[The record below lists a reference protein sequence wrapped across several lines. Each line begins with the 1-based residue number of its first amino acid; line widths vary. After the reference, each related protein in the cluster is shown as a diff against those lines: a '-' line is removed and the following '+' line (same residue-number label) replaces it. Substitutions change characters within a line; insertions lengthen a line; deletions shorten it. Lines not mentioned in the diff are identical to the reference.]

1 MERIKVFLSYIITIV
16 FTVELTYIVLN
27 SFVYSSINYKNI
39 NKSLMKNR
47 IEYLSVGKATIRDE
61 LYNYLDLDDL
71 INDYVA
77 NKTMYEFGM
86 TNVDPK
92 LDKKIINKKVKNGLD
107 NYMDYRI
114 SQLEGE
120 LTGLLDKTGVN
131 KEIKDRVIEELSKKY
146 DIDYENEEIVKDKD
160 INKVYEKIDDTV
172 KKYKP
177 YLNAIKL
184 LTNKE
189 YKRIAIIVAIVS
201 LLLLAIINFN
211 IIAVFAYVIV
221 PIIINLIILIIIALT
236 SCNIRFTGVDYANI
250 LNDVMR
256 QLFSTSIEYII
267 ILAIALFVDI
277 IVYFIIKNI
286 NIVKSHKKGKATLDT
301 LFDDYDKDK
310 NNETNK

>member
-16 FTVELTYIVLN
+16 FTVALTYIVLN

-120 LTGLLDKTGVN
+120 LTGLLDKTG
-131 KEIKDRVIEELSKKY
+131 I
-146 DIDYENEEIVKDKD
+146 
-160 INKVYEKIDDTV
+160 
-172 KKYKP
+172 
-177 YLNAIKL
+177 
-184 LTNKE
+184 
-189 YKRIAIIVAIVS
+189 
-201 LLLLAIINFN
+201 
-211 IIAVFAYVIV
+211 
-221 PIIINLIILIIIALT
+221 
-236 SCNIRFTGVDYANI
+236 
-250 LNDVMR
+250 
-256 QLFSTSIEYII
+256 
-267 ILAIALFVDI
+267 
-277 IVYFIIKNI
+277 
-286 NIVKSHKKGKATLDT
+286 
-301 LFDDYDKDK
+301 
-310 NNETNK
+310 NNEIY